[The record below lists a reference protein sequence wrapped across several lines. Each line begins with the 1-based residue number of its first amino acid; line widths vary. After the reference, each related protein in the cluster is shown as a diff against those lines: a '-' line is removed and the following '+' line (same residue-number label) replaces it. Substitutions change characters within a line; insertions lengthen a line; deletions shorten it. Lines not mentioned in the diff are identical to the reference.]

1 MRFCPAAQR
10 ALIYASVKKIPS
22 EVININL
29 QQKPDWYFT
38 KNYKGQVPTLE
49 HAEGKKLVI
58 ESAVIPEYLDDIFP
72 ETKILPSDP
81 YEKVQQKLLLER
93 LSDQLTPAFG
103 RVFRA
108 IKNPEELKE
117 KFESILKAFEE
128 AESLLEGAFYSGKK
142 FNLNQIPSKSTN
154 IFQEHLHLASST
166 T

>member
-1 MRFCPAAQR
+1 M
-10 ALIYASVKKIPS
+10 
-22 EVININL
+22 
-29 QQKPDWYFT
+29 
-38 KNYKGQVPTLE
+38 E